1 MKASQLLATKLRRPE
16 ELLPAYWP
24 AWCLQAVYHCWG
36 LLHVCGQGLAS
47 AFWRG
52 ACCPS
57 FVFCDPRAA
66 AFWAVSWQTI
76 QPQEREKAPPGSQG
90 CSSQITCRNTAG
102 GKPAIASSAYVH
114 AYVDP
119 VNIKMTLISNH
130 SLVSILLRLLQM
142 MSVRNGFLHL
152 GSSTLAIQELEAWLC
167 LQHPHHVGIP
177 ECERLSPGGSAN
189 LKVPPYLQG
198 SQRQSQSC

>member
-36 LLHVCGQGLAS
+36 LYHVCGQGLAS

-152 GSSTLAIQELEAWLC
+152 GSSTLWQFKSSKPGFVCNTLITLAYLSVKGLALEG
-167 LQHPHHVGIP
+167 LQI
-177 ECERLSPGGSAN
+177 
-189 LKVPPYLQG
+189 
-198 SQRQSQSC
+198 